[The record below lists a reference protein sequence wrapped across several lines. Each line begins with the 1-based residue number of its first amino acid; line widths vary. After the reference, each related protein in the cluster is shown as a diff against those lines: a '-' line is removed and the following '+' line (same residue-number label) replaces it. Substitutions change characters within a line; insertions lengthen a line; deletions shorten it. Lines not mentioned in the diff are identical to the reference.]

1 MNKDLLTHNIEKLLI
16 ALHRQI
22 VDIRDSE
29 HRVPKMEMDQALANV
44 RALYEQFT
52 VLNYLNTFGEPEAKE
67 NSVSSPS
74 AVSAPSSEKLQ
85 KEEQVAAEAAPEPE
99 KVAEP
104 FKPEPVVISEVAR
117 HQPVP
122 EPDVIPALEAKQ
134 ESGKENMAI
143 ALGEMKELTLA
154 DKLRTQKLD
163 DLNKAVNMADKF
175 LFMNDLFKGEN
186 SAYKEALEVLNK
198 LSDHAEA
205 ERYMAA
211 LGIQYGWEE
220 NSKTEKKFRELVAR
234 KFS

>member
-104 FKPEPVVISEVAR
+104 VKPEPIVISEVAPP
-117 HQPVP
+117 QPV
-122 EPDVIPALEAKQ
+122 PDVIPAPDVKMD
-134 ESGKENMAI
+134 SGKENMAI